1 MLTEWYGEKN
11 IHDMITIQQTR
22 LQDVN
27 TIVRIHKEAFP
38 NFFLTSLGST
48 FLHFYYRCMI
58 KSKEAITLC
67 AIYDGAVVGFS
78 TTALSSNG
86 FNKRLVRQNV
96 MRFGI
101 EGIKLLLLRPKA
113 LIRLIRNFTKK
124 SDVIDDACQYAE
136 LFSFGVSPAF
146 QGLGAGRALLSETEN
161 IVSKMGGR
169 ALSLTTDKKNND
181 SAIAFYQSCGYQ
193 ILYEFTAYPDRKMFR
208 FIKKLE

>member
-1 MLTEWYGEKN
+1 
-11 IHDMITIQQTR
+11 MIIIQQAR
-22 LQDVN
+22 LQDIQA
-27 TIVRIHKEAFP
+27 IVRIHKEAFP
-38 NFFLTSLGST
+38 DFFLTSLGST
-48 FLHFYYRCMI
+48 FLHLYYRCM
-58 KSKEAITLC
+58 SVSNEAITLC
-67 AIYDGAVVGFS
+67 AIDDGAVVGFS

-101 EGIKLLLLRPKA
+101 EGIKLLLLKPKA

-136 LFSFGVSPAF
+136 LFSFCVSPAF

-181 SAIAFYQSCGYQ
+181 SVIAFYQSCGYQ